1 MRRGSGLGLCGR
13 LWLAAFLL
21 SVVVLTFVPPLTFVP
36 RLAFLL
42 TRLALVALTFVP
54 PLALVFLLLTRAL
67 LAQLALLV
75 PQRPLQTLAFLA
87 TSLTFVPPLALVFL
101 LLTRALLGRAHKF
114 PSMQFA

>member
-13 LWLAAFLL
+13 LWLAAFPLL
-21 SVVVLTFVPPLTFVP
+21 ALVT
-36 RLAFLL
+36 LALLAQKFLLL

-54 PLALVFLLLTRAL
+54 PLALE
-67 LAQLALLV
+67 
-75 PQRPLQTLAFLA
+75 
-87 TSLTFVPPLALVFL
+87 FL